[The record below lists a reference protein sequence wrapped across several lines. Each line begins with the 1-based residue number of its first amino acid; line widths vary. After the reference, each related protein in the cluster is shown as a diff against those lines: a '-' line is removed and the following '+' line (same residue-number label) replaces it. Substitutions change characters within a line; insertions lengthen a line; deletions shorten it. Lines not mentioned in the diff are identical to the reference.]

1 MYHGG
6 GGFIHSEIYDM
17 PIWLRRFHI
26 SRINDYVKKRN
37 EEIEKNNK
45 GQTTDSKQISRPNV
59 NPSSTYNF

>member
-1 MYHGG
+1 
-6 GGFIHSEIYDM
+6 M